1 MAEKNLEAL
10 FLHSLK
16 DIYFAEQQI
25 AKLMP
30 TMIKAA
36 ESDELRSAFETHARE
51 TDEQVRRLEQV
62 FEMLG
67 ETPQGV
73 QCDGILGIIKEGQEI
88 IQEFAGGEAFE
99 AGLIAAAQS
108 IEHYEIARY
117 GTLKALG
124 EPARPHGGGGVART
138 IARRGNRHRRNPHRD
153 RRGRRQFGS
162 DLATAD
168 PVKPWTR
175 GS

>member
-36 ESDELRSAFETHARE
+36 ESDELRSAFETHRRE
-51 TDEQVRRLEQV
+51 TEEQIRRLEQV

-67 ETPQGV
+67 EKPQGV
-73 QCDGILGIIKEGQEI
+73 PCEGILGIIKEGQEI

-117 GTLKALG
+117 GTLIAWAGQLG
-124 EPARPHGGGGVART
+124 LDDAEELLEQSLDEET
-138 IARRGNRHRRNPHRD
+138 DTDEILTEIAEAAVN
-153 RRGRRQFGS
+153 S
-162 DLATAD
+162 EAI
-168 PVKPWTR
+168 
-175 GS
+175 

>member
-1 MAEKNLEAL
+1 MTEKNLEAL

-36 ESDELRSAFETHARE
+36 ESDELRSAFETHMRE
-51 TDEQVRRLEQV
+51 TNEQINRLEQV
-62 FEMLG
+62 FGMLG

-73 QCDGILGIIKEGQEI
+73 QCDGILGIIKEGQDI
-88 IQEFAGGEAFE
+88 IEQFAGGAAFE

-117 GTLKALG
+117 GTLKAWAGQLG
-124 EPARPHGGGGVART
+124 LVDAEELLEQSLDEET
-138 IARRGNRHRRNPHRD
+138 DTDEILTEIAEAAVN
-153 RRGRRQFGS
+153 S
-162 DLATAD
+162 EAI
-168 PVKPWTR
+168 
-175 GS
+175 